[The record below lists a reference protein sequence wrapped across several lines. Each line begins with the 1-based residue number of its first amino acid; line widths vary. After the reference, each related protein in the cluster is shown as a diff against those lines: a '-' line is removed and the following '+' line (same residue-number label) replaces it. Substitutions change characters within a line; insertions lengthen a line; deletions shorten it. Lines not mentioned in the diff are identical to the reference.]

1 MIEHRH
7 TLRVRYSETDQ
18 MGYVYYG
25 NYAAY
30 FEVGR
35 VEAMRQV
42 GIEYAKLESEH
53 NIWMP
58 VVNMHCRFLR
68 PGRYDEELTIITQI
82 RKLPET
88 TISFDYEVLN
98 EDAKIVT
105 SARVNLCFIDAKTER
120 RIQVPTF
127 IIEKLEP
134 YFES

>member
-1 MIEHRH
+1 
-7 TLRVRYSETDQ
+7 

-35 VEAMRQV
+35 VEAMRKV

-58 VVNMHCRFLR
+58 VMNMQCRFLR

-82 RKLPET
+82 RKLPDT
-88 TISFDYEVLN
+88 SISFDYEVLN
-98 EDAKIVT
+98 EAENIVT
-105 SARVNLCFIDAKTER
+105 SARVNLCFIDAKTEQ
-120 RIQVPTF
+120 RIEVPTF
-127 IIEKLEP
+127 IIEKLLP